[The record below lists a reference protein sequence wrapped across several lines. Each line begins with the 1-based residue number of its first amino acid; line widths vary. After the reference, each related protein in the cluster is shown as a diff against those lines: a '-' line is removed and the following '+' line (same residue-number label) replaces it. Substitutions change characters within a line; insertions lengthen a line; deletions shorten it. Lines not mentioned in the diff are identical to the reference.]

1 MIPDT
6 RPSDS
11 EVLRELKQ
19 AADELS
25 VRIHRL
31 GAPGLSAQASVTGQE
46 SEEDSQ
52 EIEAY
57 AAFLRAEEHL
67 ITLVMR
73 RQLTEPVDPG
83 DRHTIAKVVLGLLQR
98 TNKLENQLRVLA
110 SKQPLDL

>member
-1 MIPDT
+1 
-6 RPSDS
+6 
-11 EVLRELKQ
+11 VLRELKQ

-31 GAPGLSAQASVTGQE
+31 GAPGLSAQASVT
-46 SEEDSQ
+46 EEDSQ

>member
-31 GAPGLSAQASVTGQE
+31 GAPGLSAQASVT
-46 SEEDSQ
+46 EEDSQ